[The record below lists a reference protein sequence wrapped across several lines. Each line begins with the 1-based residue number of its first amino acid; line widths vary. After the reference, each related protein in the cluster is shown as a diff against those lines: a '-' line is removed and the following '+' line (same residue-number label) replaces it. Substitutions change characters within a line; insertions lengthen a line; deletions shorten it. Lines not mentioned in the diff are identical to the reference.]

1 MIPIPLMP
9 KFSSQIKGTIQIISA
24 TQLHKAV
31 VPPSFH
37 RVRTGM
43 TQNPLMASYTL
54 CATRSKDASTNSNAH
69 EGWQRDTTKQPQAIL
84 ASFISYQQDYGSRV
98 CQHDLV
104 PLRSSGD
111 KTTDYQW
118 YFRTSA
124 SVGLTSDRECRSLV
138 MKPLSMVL
146 TTVSSNVKANLAR
159 ASFSSSLA
167 RWARPR
173 LQA

>member
-98 CQHDLV
+98 CQHDLA
-104 PLRSSGD
+104 
-111 KTTDYQW
+111 K
-118 YFRTSA
+118 
-124 SVGLTSDRECRSLV
+124 SL
-138 MKPLSMVL
+138 
-146 TTVSSNVKANLAR
+146 LAR
-159 ASFSSSLA
+159 ATTSARNAVAAPVASFRSPTDATDTASSK
-167 RWARPR
+167 PIKCQR
-173 LQA
+173 LYNDI